1 VPDLHRA
8 ERPKRVR
15 QTAMGDHGDVLL
27 LRISCDRDAA
37 VASPLPILRQRDGW
51 TRMTLLER
59 VVLARGPALVATSL
73 EVRTWPS
80 PVDGWLLTMCE
91 ANGGR

>member
-1 VPDLHRA
+1 
-8 ERPKRVR
+8 
-15 QTAMGDHGDVLL
+15 
-27 LRISCDRDAA
+27 
-37 VASPLPILRQRDGW
+37 
-51 TRMTLLER
+51 MTLLER